1 MSLCRYTPGHVLSLL
16 LDVVRH
22 NDNDFNPYDD
32 TCWLAA
38 WVTALGDTRPSS
50 PAELQRVLGELDR
63 QLAREAVIGSWQQ
76 QVGAACLKALAQ
88 LAVTHSSNFT
98 QQAGQEPGGSQQQ
111 QPALGWEC
119 NGHQQQQGGED
130 LWMDVDTEGVAGQ
143 QQNQGQEQDQDQ
155 EQQQQQNGNAQPLPG
170 HQRQQQQVVKAGAL
184 QGVQRLLHQYL
195 SPQHT
200 HHLQKA
206 AVSGLLLLATA
217 PGASAAA
224 APVSVTELGQ
234 GEPRQQQSDQE
245 AQVQQEAQAAPS
257 ESDPAGEQLV
267 RTALQLLTQL
277 PSLQLQLHVLT
288 EALDRLTQAE
298 EQAAPSPGGSSG
310 GGITT
315 RRAVQQQLQASLEG
329 RGTGVPLVTPHTA
342 LALHQLLRRVA
353 EMPALR
359 HVAFMLL
366 QRALGQAPTLYRWDE
381 FICSA
386 CCEQCTCKHVCSCHI
401 RYHVGSKLCLPGWQG
416 SRPRKCLAASC

>member
-1 MSLCRYTPGHVLSLL
+1 VLSLL

-76 QVGAACLKALAQ
+76 QVGVACLKALAQ
-88 LAVTHSSNFT
+88 MAVTHSSYCS
-98 QQAGQEPGGSQQQ
+98 QPAGQQPGGTQQQ
-111 QPALGWEC
+111 QPALGWQC
-119 NGHQQQQGGED
+119 DGHQQQQGEED
-130 LWMDVDTEGVAGQ
+130 EWMDVDTEGQAGLQ
-143 QQNQGQEQDQDQ
+143 QDQ
-155 EQQQQQNGNAQPLPG
+155 EQQQQQNGSAQPQP
-170 HQRQQQQVVKAGAL
+170 QPQQQQQQQVVKSAAL
-184 QGVQRLLHQYL
+184 QGVQKLLHQYL

-217 PGASAAA
+217 SGAATAAA
-224 APVSVTELGQ
+224 AAGGGGGESVAELAQ
-234 GEPRQQQSDQE
+234 EQPHQQQQDQE
-245 AQVQQEAQAAPS
+245 MQGQEAQAAPS
-257 ESDPAGEQLV
+257 ESDPPGEQLV
-267 RTALQLLTQL
+267 RTALQLLAQL

-288 EALDRLTQAE
+288 EALDRLTRVE
-298 EQAAPSPGGSSG
+298 EQAAPAPTGSS

-329 RGTGVPLVTPHTA
+329 GGTGVPLVTPRTA
-342 LALHQLLRRVA
+342 LALHHLLQRVA
-353 EMPALR
+353 EVPALR

-366 QRALGQAPTLYRWDE
+366 QRALGQAPTLYRWDARPV
-381 FICSA
+381 IHSA
-386 CCEQCTCKHVCSCHI
+386 PQSMPLCINLVADIHSQQWMSDAVC
-401 RYHVGSKLCLPGWQG
+401 VPGQQ
-416 SRPRKCLAASC
+416 